1 MIHNF
6 FICPKAAPEPV
17 VVPNAKVIEAEE
29 CDGCDTTPEKEAGEA
44 PEIEPDLFESNQSG
58 QGGATVP
65 EPIVNVEPNP
75 ALDLKYLLGLSQST

>member
-1 MIHNF
+1 M
-6 FICPKAAPEPV
+6 

-75 ALDLKYLLGLSQST
+75 ALDLKYLLGLSFLYRL